1 MNVEAEPPTTV
12 DREIGRRITYFREDV
27 GLTRAELAEQLG
39 ADEEL
44 VEAWEE
50 GKVIT
55 YASDIDRLCHVLDI
69 QPNDLLIPDLQ

>member
-1 MNVEAEPPTTV
+1 MKMKLQWPRIPVPTYRTLRIANYTV
-12 DREIGRRITYFREDV
+12 AAMAAAMAVT
-27 GLTRAELAEQLG
+27 
-39 ADEEL
+39 

-55 YASDIDRLCHVLDI
+55 YASDIDRLCAVLDI